1 MKVILNSDVKGLGKA
16 GELVDAKIGY
26 ARNFLFPR
34 NLAVEATPENL
45 EKWEQQQEEIRK
57 QKAEE
62 RAEAESLKDK
72 LEKIELKIK
81 AKAGKG
87 DRIFGSITSG
97 DIAEELK
104 KSHKLD
110 IDRKKIELKD
120 NIKETGA
127 HDVQIRV
134 YPELTATLKVLVDK
148 E

>member
-34 NLAVEATPENL
+34 KLAVEATPENL
-45 EKWEQQQEEIRK
+45 EKWEQEQEELK
-57 QKAEE
+57 QQRAEE
-62 RAEAESLKDK
+62 RAEAEKLKEE
-72 LEKIELKIK
+72 LEKLELKIK

-104 KSHKLD
+104 KAHKLD
-110 IDRKKIELKD
+110 IDKKKIELKD
-120 NIKETGA
+120 NIKETGT
-127 HDVQIRV
+127 HEVQVRV
-134 YPELTATLKVLVDK
+134 YPELTATLKVLIDK